1 MTKNRFEKVIRIS
14 KPLSELFV
22 ARRRKLYLVGGA
34 VRDLFIESGRVDQD
48 YGEVADLESPR
59 YDLDFTTDA
68 SPDEIEEIVSGHADA
83 MWLQGKRFGTVGVEM
98 GGYRF
103 EITTHRAEVYHS
115 ESRKPR
121 VTYSQEIGED
131 LSRRDFTINAMALS
145 LHTEEPQMVDP
156 FGGLED
162 LAKHRLV
169 TPLSPEVSFSEDPLR
184 MLRAARFIA
193 KMKLKPAPEL
203 VAAVVAM
210 HERLAI
216 VSVERIRDE
225 FDKLLTVEK
234 PSAGLEFL
242 VATGL
247 AGEFIPELPALALE
261 QDPIHRHKD
270 VLAHTI
276 AVVDKTST
284 DRVLRLAALFHDVGK
299 PKTKQ
304 ITPEGVT
311 FHHHDVVGAKL
322 TRERMR
328 ALKYSV
334 QDISDVSDLVYLHLR
349 FHTYQ
354 AGWTDSAV
362 RRYVRDAGPLL
373 DKLNELTL
381 CDSTTR
387 NQSKVLAL
395 QQRMEE
401 LNARIAQLREKE
413 ELSAIRPEIN
423 GDEVMKLLGIS
434 PSRAVGEALDFL
446 MEIRLEEGLIGKGE
460 ATERLLEWWRS
471 KRP

>member
-1 MTKNRFEKVIRIS
+1 
-14 KPLSELFV
+14 
-22 ARRRKLYLVGGA
+22 
-34 VRDLFIESGRVDQD
+34 
-48 YGEVADLESPR
+48 
-59 YDLDFTTDA
+59 
-68 SPDEIEEIVSGHADA
+68 
-83 MWLQGKRFGTVGVEM
+83 
-98 GGYRF
+98 
-103 EITTHRAEVYHS
+103 
-115 ESRKPR
+115 
-121 VTYSQEIGED
+121 
-131 LSRRDFTINAMALS
+131 
-145 LHTEEPQMVDP
+145 
-156 FGGLED
+156 
-162 LAKHRLV
+162 
-169 TPLSPEVSFSEDPLR
+169 
-184 MLRAARFIA
+184 
-193 KMKLKPAPEL
+193 
-203 VAAVVAM
+203 
-210 HERLAI
+210 
-216 VSVERIRDE
+216 
-225 FDKLLTVEK
+225 
-234 PSAGLEFL
+234 
-242 VATGL
+242 
-247 AGEFIPELPALALE
+247 
-261 QDPIHRHKD
+261 
-270 VLAHTI
+270 
-276 AVVDKTST
+276 
-284 DRVLRLAALFHDVGK
+284 
-299 PKTKQ
+299 
-304 ITPEGVT
+304 
-311 FHHHDVVGAKL
+311 
-322 TRERMR
+322 MR